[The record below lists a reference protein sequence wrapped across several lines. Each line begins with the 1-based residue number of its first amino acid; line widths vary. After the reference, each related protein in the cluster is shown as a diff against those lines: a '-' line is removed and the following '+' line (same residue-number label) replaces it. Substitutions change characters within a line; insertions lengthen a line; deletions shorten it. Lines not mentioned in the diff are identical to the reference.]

1 MRFGIFC
8 FAPLL
13 LDIYLPFPVSPLLR
27 VSFFNS
33 EYMFMKKFLI
43 IIAVVIFS
51 AAAVFAQ
58 TGVKGKVKNNKGK
71 GISNATITA
80 RQDGRDVKSVQ
91 SDSKGSFILEGLK
104 SGVYNLVFEAPGYG
118 AGLLSN
124 VEIQAGKIRELSD
137 RLILSPD
144 KGTFVIVMGSVFNQD
159 GRSVTGAKIEAEKVF
174 SDGSTKKI
182 GSYYSNSAG
191 EFSFRQPEGAAK
203 IRVTASLKGA
213 KISKEVEV
221 EMAAIYRLA
230 LTLDFT
236 KVN

>member
-1 MRFGIFC
+1 MTNRF
-8 FAPLL
+8 A
-13 LDIYLPFPVSPLLR
+13 LR
-27 VSFFNS
+27 KTVLF
-33 EYMFMKKFLI
+33 MFMKKIF
-43 IIAVVIFS
+43 IAAALVIFS
-51 AAAVFAQ
+51 AAAAFAQ

-71 GISNATITA
+71 GIPNASVTA
-80 RQDGRDVKSVQ
+80 RQDGKDIKTVQ
-91 SDSKGSFILEGLK
+91 TDAKGNFVLDGLK
-104 SGVYNLVFEAPGYG
+104 SGKYNFVFEAAGYG
-118 AGLLSN
+118 SGLLAN
-124 VEIQAGKIRELSD
+124 VEVATGNVRELSD

-213 KISKEVEV
+213 KASKEVEV

-230 LTLDFT
+230 LTLEIKKDDQ
-236 KVN
+236 